1 MTRRADR
8 LFELIQLLRRARAPI
23 TAAAIAAQLETSKS
37 TVYRDV
43 ATLIARRV
51 PIRGEAGT
59 GYVLDRSFEF
69 PPLAFTPDELQATVL
84 GVQWV
89 ATNADPALARA
100 AASVLSKLAVAV
112 PKTDRHLVEDPVIGT
127 APKLEQ
133 VDGAHDLARLRQWC
147 HQGWKAFIRY
157 TDAANQATERTIWP
171 FLVGYQDGLQV
182 LIAWCELRRGFR
194 IFRLDRVTSLSFLDE
209 PYSDNPTSLR
219 GRFYAELETRRSV

>member
-8 LFELIQLLRRARAPI
+8 LFEIIQLLRRARAPM
-23 TAAAIAAQLETSKS
+23 TAAAIAEQLEASKS

-69 PPLAFTPDELQATVL
+69 PPLALTPDEIQATVL

-89 ATNADPALARA
+89 ATNADPGLARA
-100 AASVLSKLAVAV
+100 AASVLSKLALSV
-112 PKTDRHLVEDPVIGT
+112 PHGDRHLVEDPFVGT

-133 VDGAHDLARLRQWC
+133 VNNPHDVPRLRQWC
-147 HQGWKAFIRY
+147 HQAWKVHIHY
-157 TDAANQATERTIWP
+157 TDASSESTERTVWP

-182 LIAWCELRRGFR
+182 LIAWCELRQGFR
-194 IFRLDRVTSLSFLDE
+194 IFRLERISTLTFLDE
-209 PYSDNPTSLR
+209 PYPESPATLR
-219 GRFYAELETRRSV
+219 SRFHAELETRRRH

>member
-23 TAAAIAAQLETSKS
+23 TASTIAAQLETSKS

-89 ATNADPALARA
+89 VTNADSALARA
-100 AASVLSKLAVAV
+100 ASSVLSKLAVAV
-112 PKTDRHLVEDPVIGT
+112 PKTDRHLVDDPVIGT
-127 APKLEQ
+127 APRLEQ
-133 VDGAHDLARLRQWC
+133 LDTTHDVPRLRQWC
-147 HQGWKAFIRY
+147 HQGWKAFIHY
-157 TDAANQATERTIWP
+157 TDAANQPTERVIWP

-182 LIAWCELRRGFR
+182 LIAWCELRQGFR
-194 IFRLDRVTSLSFLDE
+194 IFRLDRVTSLGFLDE
-209 PYSDNPTSLR
+209 PYAESPATLR
-219 GRFYAELETRRSV
+219 SRFHAELETRRSS